1 MATKG
6 HKSRNRIKIL
16 KTSVVGRCLFLS
28 SFRHVLYLV
37 MTHSRGQGQGWSLI
51 GHGGGHLTP
60 AWPIR
65 NSPGTFWPASLGKIP
80 TLSQACQVVGMWI
93 WACLCPYSCS
103 LACVPI
109 RLKWT
114 RANNVS
120 ESLDVLKLIA
130 PSDFCYPTQ
139 WILLSLKKKKKF
151 KCPGQPLGS
160 CVMLMGGADPGNL
173 PGENGVHQHWHGV
186 RTTTQ
191 MTTQALGMW
200 HR

>member
-16 KTSVVGRCLFLS
+16 KTSVVGRCLVSDTF
-28 SFRHVLYLV
+28 FTCWWPT
-37 MTHSRGQGQGWSLI
+37 MISLI
-51 GHGGGHLTP
+51 GHGGGHLSP

-65 NSPGTFWPASLGKIP
+65 NSPGTFWPASLGKILA
-80 TLSQACQVVGMWI
+80 LSQGMRI

-130 PSDFCYPTQ
+130 PSDFGYPTQ
-139 WILLSLKKKKKF
+139 QILLSLKRKF
-151 KCPGQPLGS
+151 KVPWAATGLLCR
-160 CVMLMGGADPGNL
+160 ADGWRWPRES
-173 PGENGVHQHWHGV
+173 PRRKWCSS
-186 RTTTQ
+186 
-191 MTTQALGMW
+191 ALT
-200 HR
+200 RS

>member
-1 MATKG
+1 MVTKG

-16 KTSVVGRCLFLS
+16 KTSVVGRCLVSDTFFTWWWLT
-28 SFRHVLYLV
+28 
-37 MTHSRGQGQGWSLI
+37 MISLI

-65 NSPGTFWPASLGKIP
+65 NSSGTLWPASLGKIP
-80 TLSQACQVVGMWI
+80 ALSQAYQVVGMWI

-114 RANNVS
+114 RANNIS

-139 WILLSLKKKKKF
+139 QILLSLKKKKIKV
-151 KCPGQPLGS
+151 PWAATG
-160 CVMLMGGADPGNL
+160 LMCRADGWCWPREY
-173 PGENGVHQHWHGV
+173 PRRKWCSS
-186 RTTTQ
+186 
-191 MTTQALGMW
+191 ALT
-200 HR
+200 RS